1 MKDFDGF
8 IKNYATRDFIY
19 FFAEKSIEIYKN
31 QVEKLDEH
39 LVCNITFPLNIIQ
52 HGFIHKQAKVMLS
65 AWDIPNMAYL
75 SITNSND
82 YRNDIMTEQL
92 AGRVV
97 NLYRGYENK
106 HSGSEYIG
114 NNGLPSIFKYLMGM
128 SYEQFKYA
136 NPAWIYQNYNR
147 NYHMLIGSPN
157 INREKIVDINV
168 ITNELFGLTA
178 EELLAVEW
186 IIWWLCSIHPDPLS
200 APEELYRKKENS
212 ILTKKNLER
221 VISYYSVTY
230 EQVRNSSLRKQIFY
244 NKPFV
249 ITQKTKETIAVS
261 FYLVQMM
268 IADGLYW
275 LIRDYYHNN
284 HWGTKFIIA
293 FGEMFE
299 DYFEELAGLYLP
311 KNSWHK
317 IPEERKKSADYYVEV
332 DEAVFL
338 FELKSGLLG
347 LGAKQQV
354 PDVGQIDIFYN
365 RNIKEAYEQLKAS
378 EQEYKGEKPV
388 IKVFLLY
395 ESMTNTQMIV
405 GSLPEIFEQDP
416 RCYIMTIDD
425 LEMLLATYKKDKSR
439 FDDVVK
445 ALVGNKRDGNDYKS
459 VLEILNIY
467 QAVGDMHFIGE
478 RDYFN
483 KIAEKLKKELG
494 TDQ

>member
-1 MKDFDGF
+1 MKDFEGF
-8 IKNYATRDFIY
+8 IKSYATRDFIY

-39 LVCNITFPLNIIQ
+39 LVCNITFPLNIMQ
-52 HGFIHKQAKVMLS
+52 HGFIHKQVKVMLS

-75 SITNSND
+75 SITNAND

-106 HSGSEYIG
+106 HSGSEYIR
-114 NNGLPSIFKYLMGM
+114 NNGLPGMFKYLMGM

-178 EELLAVEW
+178 EELLEVEY

-200 APEELYRKKENS
+200 APEKLYRKKENS

-230 EQVRNSSLRKQIFY
+230 EQVRNSSLGKQIFY

-284 HWGTKFIIA
+284 HWGQKFINA

-299 DYFEELAGLYLP
+299 DYLDWEQ
-311 KNSWHK
+311 NS
-317 IPEERKKSADYYVEV
+317 RCRM
-332 DEAVFL
+332 
-338 FELKSGLLG
+338 LG
-347 LGAKQQV
+347 RL
-354 PDVGQIDIFYN
+354 I
-365 RNIKEAYEQLKAS
+365 
-378 EQEYKGEKPV
+378 
-388 IKVFLLY
+388 
-395 ESMTNTQMIV
+395 
-405 GSLPEIFEQDP
+405 
-416 RCYIMTIDD
+416 
-425 LEMLLATYKKDKSR
+425 R
-439 FDDVVK
+439 F
-445 ALVGNKRDGNDYKS
+445 
-459 VLEILNIY
+459 IT
-467 QAVGDMHFIGE
+467 
-478 RDYFN
+478 
-483 KIAEKLKKELG
+483 G
-494 TDQ
+494 T